1 MSIIETRASQMF
13 PVLTASQMDAV
24 RRFASG
30 PATRFEPGATIYEI
44 GSHGAPTW
52 FVLEGAIDI
61 IRRDGLSGEV
71 PITSHGAGQ
80 FSGEVNQL
88 SGRPS
93 IAAGRAGSD
102 GCLALPFD
110 ADHLRALMIGSAELG
125 EIIMRALI
133 LRRVSLIEE
142 GGGGTILIGNPSSP
156 DIVRLQNFL
165 SRSGRPNLVLD
176 ANVDE
181 EGRELIERT
190 GVSAEDLPL
199 VVCPGGPV
207 LRRPSDEEL
216 AACLGVIPDIDPDKL
231 FDVAVV
237 GAGPAGLATA
247 VYAASEGLSVIVV
260 DARAMGGQAG
270 ASARIEN
277 YLGFPTGISGQ
288 ALAGRAFNQALK
300 FGAEIAI
307 PMEVER
313 LTCDGPHPVL
323 VCAGERNVMARSVVI
338 ASGARYRRPDVP
350 KLKEM
355 EGAGVSYWVSAIE
368 ARLCAGEEVALI
380 GGGNSAGQAVVFL
393 APQVKKLHLI
403 VRRDLR
409 ETMSQY
415 LIDRIAALSNVEIHV
430 GEELVA
436 LEGDRTSG
444 LVAATFKAA
453 RGGGHCRLPLRHLFL
468 FIGADPNSDWVRDCV
483 DTDGRGFVI
492 TGQGSLPLETT
503 MPGVFAIGDVR
514 AGSTKRVAAAVG
526 EGAAVVSQ
534 IHAKF
539 AEQATIGQPV
549 KENA

>member
-1 MSIIETRASQMF
+1 MSIIDTRASQMF
-13 PVLTASQMDAV
+13 PVLSPSQMDAA

-44 GSHGAPTW
+44 GSHGAPAW
-52 FVLEGAIDI
+52 FVLEGTIDI
-61 IRRDGLSGEV
+61 VRRDGLSGEV

-93 IAAGRAGSD
+93 IAAGRAGPG

-110 ADHLRALMIGSAELG
+110 AAHLRALMIGSAELG

-156 DIVRLQNFL
+156 DVVRLQNFL
-165 SRSGRPNLVLD
+165 SRSGLPNLVLD

-207 LRRPSDEEL
+207 LRCPSDEEL
-216 AACLGVIPDIDPDKL
+216 AACLGVIPDLDPDKL

-323 VCAGERNVMARSVVI
+323 VCAGERNVTARSVVI

-350 KLKEM
+350 KLKEL

-436 LEGDRTSG
+436 LEGDRTNG
-444 LVAATFKAA
+444 LVAATFKST
-453 RGGGHCRLPLRHLFL
+453 RGGSHCRLPLRHLFL

-483 DTDGRGFVI
+483 DTDSRGFVI

-539 AEQATIGQPV
+539 AEQTTVGQPV

>member
-13 PVLTASQMDAV
+13 PVLSVSQMDAA

-44 GSHGAPTW
+44 GSHGAPAW

-61 IRRDGLSGEV
+61 VRRDGLSGEV
-71 PITSHGAGQ
+71 PITTHGAGQ

-88 SGRPS
+88 SGRSS

-110 ADHLRALMIGSAELG
+110 AAHLRALMIGSAELG

-156 DIVRLQNFL
+156 DVVRLQNFL
-165 SRSGRPNLVLD
+165 SRSGLPNLVLD

-216 AACLGVIPDIDPDKL
+216 AACLGVIPDLDPDKL

-323 VCAGERNVMARSVVI
+323 VCAGERSVTARSVVI

-350 KLKEM
+350 KLKEL

-453 RGGGHCRLPLRHLFL
+453 RGGAHCRLPLRHLFL

-539 AEQATIGQPV
+539 AEQAMIGQPA